1 MRDYRLVFSELVR
14 NSQSVKCISLKMVG
28 QPSTE
33 DFTGLVYSL
42 RSTTERTAAVY
53 HASDHVGFVFC
64 AKQPED
70 HTRMLIAILLFQ
82 NSSSDVFEVL
92 ELSLAVYRYLKQSIN
107 QSINQF
113 KVH

>member
-1 MRDYRLVFSELVR
+1 MRDYRLFFSELVR

-33 DFTGLVYSL
+33 DFTGFVYSL
-42 RSTTERTAAVY
+42 RSTTERTASVY

-70 HTRMLIAILLFQ
+70 HTRMLIAISLFQ
-82 NSSSDVFEVL
+82 NSSSDVFGVL
-92 ELSLAVYRYLKQSIN
+92 ELSLAVYRYLN